1 MKKILIVTYYW
12 PPKTGV
18 GVLRWFYFSNILPT
32 YGYEPIIY
40 TPLTSD
46 KNSLDKSL
54 INENIKVIRKS
65 IFDPS
70 AIFSKITGSNIN
82 QGAIDNQN
90 NLFDKF
96 YKWVR
101 GKFFVPDSR
110 IFWVNKSVN
119 FLKLFL
125 KKNSIKTIITTGPP
139 HSMHLIGYNLKK
151 LQNINWIADF
161 RDPWS
166 NWDILK
172 EINPSLSS
180 MLKHKKLESMVI
192 NLADKIIVTN
202 KNLAKEYSKII
213 DKKKIETIT
222 NGTNLYYNNEK
233 YINKKFKISYLG
245 LMNKLRYPKV
255 FFEILKEVILSN
267 RDIKNDL
274 EIFISGTISNS
285 IIYAL
290 KNDDVLA
297 KYLTYI
303 RHVDYKETFNHYNNS
318 SLLLLLLNKN
328 SSNTTPAKVFD
339 YASSGTRI
347 LTLGNKKDKNI
358 DKLLNELKIGKKI
371 KYSDRESIKKIILK
385 SYDDYKNKYKIPI
398 SENLKNYDRIL
409 LAKKLSK
416 ILDFYC

>member
-213 DKKKIETIT
+213 DKKKI
-222 NGTNLYYNNEK
+222 
-233 YINKKFKISYLG
+233 
-245 LMNKLRYPKV
+245 
-255 FFEILKEVILSN
+255 
-267 RDIKNDL
+267 
-274 EIFISGTISNS
+274 
-285 IIYAL
+285 
-290 KNDDVLA
+290 
-297 KYLTYI
+297 
-303 RHVDYKETFNHYNNS
+303 
-318 SLLLLLLNKN
+318 
-328 SSNTTPAKVFD
+328 
-339 YASSGTRI
+339 
-347 LTLGNKKDKNI
+347 
-358 DKLLNELKIGKKI
+358 
-371 KYSDRESIKKIILK
+371 
-385 SYDDYKNKYKIPI
+385 
-398 SENLKNYDRIL
+398 
-409 LAKKLSK
+409 
-416 ILDFYC
+416 